1 MITISRKL
9 KIYSTAFVTI
19 FFLSCSQ
26 PLDFEQLEE
35 YTIMPSISSSLVFF
49 SIDAS
54 NFNTIISGLPAAT
67 EVNETTNFKLLE
79 NSFIKQ
85 NLVQLDFN
93 FKIKNEFNRIFL
105 LDINLL
111 DAQSNTI
118 HKVFDG
124 FEISGNALDI
134 SAEVVIIIEDFPEVL
149 NFTKVQFIIGLK
161 DTTTILDATSMSK
174 IEFKSSVVMH
184 LESTI

>member
-1 MITISRKL
+1 MNLL
-9 KIYSTAFVTI
+9 KIYSTVLITI

-26 PLDFEQLEE
+26 PLDFKQLEE

>member
-1 MITISRKL
+1 MNLL
-9 KIYSTAFVTI
+9 KIYSTALITI

-26 PLDFEQLEE
+26 PLDFKQLEE

-54 NFNTIISGLPAAT
+54 NFNTIISGLPAAI
-67 EVNETTNFKLLE
+67 EVNETTDFKLLE

-93 FKIKNEFNRIFL
+93 FKIKNEFNRDFL

-134 SAEVVIIIEDFPEVL
+134 SAEVVLIIEDFPEVL
-149 NFTKVQFIIGLK
+149 NFTKVQFILGLK
-161 DTTTILDATSMSK
+161 DTTTILDATSLSK

>member
-1 MITISRKL
+1 MNLL
-9 KIYSTAFVTI
+9 KIYSTVLITI

-26 PLDFEQLEE
+26 PLDFKQLEE

-134 SAEVVIIIEDFPEVL
+134 SAEVVLIIEDFPEVL

-161 DTTTILDATSMSK
+161 DTTTILDTTSLSK

>member
-1 MITISRKL
+1 MNLL
-9 KIYSTAFVTI
+9 KIYSTALITI

-26 PLDFEQLEE
+26 PLDFKQLEE

-67 EVNETTNFKLLE
+67 EVNETTDFKLLE

-111 DAQSNTI
+111 DAQNNTI

-134 SAEVVIIIEDFPEVL
+134 SAEVVLIIEDFPEVL

-161 DTTTILDATSMSK
+161 DTTTILDATSLSK

>member
-1 MITISRKL
+1 MNLL
-9 KIYSTAFVTI
+9 KIYSTALMTI

-35 YTIMPSISSSLVFF
+35 YTIMSSISSSLVFF

-54 NFNTIISGLPAAT
+54 NFNTIISGIPAAT
-67 EVNETTNFKLLE
+67 EVNETTDFKLLE

-93 FKIKNEFNRIFL
+93 FEIKNEFNRVFL
-105 LDINLL
+105 LDVNLL
-111 DAQSNTI
+111 DSESNTI
-118 HKVFDG
+118 HKLFEG
-124 FEISGNALDI
+124 FEISGNALKI
-134 SAEVVIIIEDFPEVL
+134 SAEMVLIIEDFPEVV
-149 NFTKVQFIIGLK
+149 NFTKVQFILGLK
-161 DTTTILDATSMSK
+161 DTTKILDATSLSK
-174 IEFKSSVVMH
+174 IECKSSLVMH

>member
-1 MITISRKL
+1 MNLL
-9 KIYSTAFVTI
+9 KIYSTVLITI

-26 PLDFEQLEE
+26 PLDFKQLEE

-93 FKIKNEFNRIFL
+93 FKIKNDFNRIFL

-134 SAEVVIIIEDFPEVL
+134 SAEVVLIIEDFPEVL

>member
-1 MITISRKL
+1 MNLL
-9 KIYSTAFVTI
+9 KIYSTALMTI

-26 PLDFEQLEE
+26 PLDFKQLEE
-35 YTIMPSISSSLVFF
+35 YKIMPSISSSLVYF

-85 NLVQLDFN
+85 NLMQLDFN
-93 FKIKNEFNRIFL
+93 FKIKNDFNRIFL

-134 SAEVVIIIEDFPEVL
+134 SAEVVLIIEDFPEVL

-161 DTTTILDATSMSK
+161 DTTTKLDASSSSK
-174 IEFKSSVVMH
+174 IECKSSLVMH
-184 LESTI
+184 L

>member
-1 MITISRKL
+1 MNLL
-9 KIYSTAFVTI
+9 KIYSTALMTI

-26 PLDFEQLEE
+26 PLDFKQLEE
-35 YTIMPSISSSLVFF
+35 YKIMPSISSSLVYF

-54 NFNTIISGLPAAT
+54 NFNTIISGIPAAT
-67 EVNETTNFKLLE
+67 EVNETTDFKLLE

-93 FKIKNEFNRIFL
+93 FEIKNEFNHVFL

-111 DAQSNTI
+111 DAKGNTI

-124 FEISGNALDI
+124 FEISGNALKI
-134 SAEVVIIIEDFPEVL
+134 SAEVVLIIQDFPEVV

-161 DTTTILDATSMSK
+161 DTTTKLDASSSSK
-174 IEFKSSVVMH
+174 IECKSSLVMH
-184 LESTI
+184 L

>member
-1 MITISRKL
+1 MNLL
-9 KIYSTAFVTI
+9 KIYSTALMTI

-26 PLDFEQLEE
+26 PLDFKQLEE
-35 YTIMPSISSSLVFF
+35 YKIMPSISSSLVYF

-54 NFNTIISGLPAAT
+54 NFNTIISGIPAAT
-67 EVNETTNFKLLE
+67 EVNETTDFKLLE

-93 FKIKNEFNRIFL
+93 FEIKNEFNRVFL

-124 FEISGNALDI
+124 FEISGNALKI
-134 SAEVVIIIEDFPEVL
+134 SAEVVLIIEDFPEVV

-161 DTTTILDATSMSK
+161 DTTKILDATSLSK
-174 IEFKSSVVMH
+174 IECKSSLVMH

>member
-1 MITISRKL
+1 MNLL
-9 KIYSTAFVTI
+9 KIYSTALMTI

-26 PLDFEQLEE
+26 PLDFKQLKE
-35 YTIMPSISSSLVFF
+35 YKIMPSISSSLVFF

-54 NFNTIISGLPAAT
+54 NFNIIISGIPAAT
-67 EVNETTNFKLLE
+67 EVNETTDFKLLE

-93 FKIKNEFNRIFL
+93 FEIKNEFNHVFL

-111 DAQSNTI
+111 DAQGNTI
-118 HKVFDG
+118 HKVFDE
-124 FEISGNALDI
+124 FEISGNALKI
-134 SAEVVIIIEDFPEVL
+134 SEEVVLIIQDFPEVV

-161 DTTTILDATSMSK
+161 DTTTKLDASSLGK

-184 LESTI
+184 L

>member
-1 MITISRKL
+1 MNLL
-9 KIYSTAFVTI
+9 KIYSTALITI

-26 PLDFEQLEE
+26 PLDFKQLEE

-54 NFNTIISGLPAAT
+54 NFNTIISGLPAAI
-67 EVNETTNFKLLE
+67 EVNENTDFKLLE

-134 SAEVVIIIEDFPEVL
+134 SAEVVLIIEDFPEVL

-161 DTTTILDATSMSK
+161 DTTTILDATSLSK

>member
-1 MITISRKL
+1 MNLL
-9 KIYSTAFVTI
+9 KIYSTALMTI

-26 PLDFEQLEE
+26 PLDFKQLEE

-54 NFNTIISGLPAAT
+54 NFNIIISGIPAAT
-67 EVNETTNFKLLE
+67 EVNETTDFKLLE

-93 FKIKNEFNRIFL
+93 FEIKNEFNRVFL

-118 HKVFDG
+118 HKVFDE
-124 FEISGNALDI
+124 FEISGNALKI
-134 SAEVVIIIEDFPEVL
+134 SEEVVLIIKDFPEVV

-161 DTTTILDATSMSK
+161 DTTTILDASSLSK
-174 IEFKSSVVMH
+174 IECKSSLVMH

>member
-1 MITISRKL
+1 MNLL
-9 KIYSTAFVTI
+9 KIYSTVLITI

-26 PLDFEQLEE
+26 PLDFKQLEE

-134 SAEVVIIIEDFPEVL
+134 SAEVVLIIEDFPEVL

-161 DTTTILDATSMSK
+161 DTTTILDATSLSK

>member
-1 MITISRKL
+1 MNLL
-9 KIYSTAFVTI
+9 KIYSTALMTI

-26 PLDFEQLEE
+26 PLDFKQLEE
-35 YTIMPSISSSLVFF
+35 YKIMPSISSSLVYF

-54 NFNTIISGLPAAT
+54 NFNTIISGIPAAT
-67 EVNETTNFKLLE
+67 EVNETTDFKLLE

-124 FEISGNALDI
+124 FEISENALDI
-134 SAEVVIIIEDFPEVL
+134 SAEVVLIIEDFPEVL

-161 DTTTILDATSMSK
+161 DTTTILDATSLSK

>member
-1 MITISRKL
+1 MNLL
-9 KIYSTAFVTI
+9 KIYSTVLITI

-35 YTIMPSISSSLVFF
+35 YSIMPSISSSLVFF

-54 NFNTIISGLPAAT
+54 NFNTIISGIPVAI
-67 EVNETTNFKLLE
+67 EVNETTDFKLLE

-93 FKIKNEFNRIFL
+93 FEIKNEFNRVFL
-105 LDINLL
+105 LDVNLL
-111 DAQSNTI
+111 DAESNII
-118 HKVFDG
+118 HKVFEG
-124 FEISGNALDI
+124 FEIRGNSLDI
-134 SAEVVIIIEDFPEVL
+134 SAEVLLIIEDFPEVV

-161 DTTTILDATSMSK
+161 DTSTTLDASNLSK
-174 IEFKSSVVMH
+174 IECRSSIVIH
-184 LESTI
+184 LESNT

>member
-1 MITISRKL
+1 MNLL
-9 KIYSTAFVTI
+9 KIYSTALMTI

-26 PLDFEQLEE
+26 PLDFKQLEE
-35 YTIMPSISSSLVFF
+35 YKIMPSISSSLVYF

-54 NFNTIISGLPAAT
+54 NFNTIISGIPAAT
-67 EVNETTNFKLLE
+67 EVNETTDFKLLE

-93 FKIKNEFNRIFL
+93 FEIKNEFNRVFL

-118 HKVFDG
+118 YKVFDG
-124 FEISGNALDI
+124 FEISGNALKI
-134 SAEVVIIIEDFPEVL
+134 SAEVVLIIQDFPEVV

-161 DTTTILDATSMSK
+161 DTTTKLDASSSSK
-174 IEFKSSVVMH
+174 IECKSSLVMH
-184 LESTI
+184 L

>member
-35 YTIMPSISSSLVFF
+35 YTIMPSITSSFVFF
-49 SIDAS
+49 SIDAA
-54 NFNTIISGLPAAT
+54 NFNSIISGIPAVT
-67 EVNETTNFKLLE
+67 EVNETSDFKLLE

-93 FKIKNEFNRIFL
+93 FEIKNEFSHVFL
-105 LDINLL
+105 LDVNLL
-111 DAQSNTI
+111 DADSNTI
-118 HKVFDG
+118 HKVLEG
-124 FEISGNALDI
+124 FEITANTLKI
-134 SAEVVIIIEDFPEVL
+134 SAEVLLIIEDFPQVI

-161 DTTTILDATSMSK
+161 DTATILDASNLSK
-174 IEFKSSVVMH
+174 IECKSSLVMH
-184 LESTI
+184 L

>member
-1 MITISRKL
+1 MNLL
-9 KIYSTAFVTI
+9 KIYSTALITI

-26 PLDFEQLEE
+26 PLDFKQLEE

-54 NFNTIISGLPAAT
+54 NFNTIISGLPAAI
-67 EVNETTNFKLLE
+67 EVNETTDFKLLE

-134 SAEVVIIIEDFPEVL
+134 SAEVVLIIEDFPEVL

-161 DTTTILDATSMSK
+161 DTTTILDATSLSK

>member
-1 MITISRKL
+1 MNLL
-9 KIYSTAFVTI
+9 KIYSTALMTI

-26 PLDFEQLEE
+26 PLDFKQLEE
-35 YTIMPSISSSLVFF
+35 YKIMPSISSSLVFF

-54 NFNTIISGLPAAT
+54 NFNTIISGVPAAS

-134 SAEVVIIIEDFPEVL
+134 SAEVVLIIEDFPEVL

-161 DTTTILDATSMSK
+161 DTTTILDATSLSK

>member
-1 MITISRKL
+1 MNLL
-9 KIYSTAFVTI
+9 KIYSTALITI

-26 PLDFEQLEE
+26 SLDFKQLEE

-54 NFNTIISGLPAAT
+54 NFNTLISGLPAAI
-67 EVNETTNFKLLE
+67 EVNETTDFKLLE

-93 FKIKNEFNRIFL
+93 FKIKNEFNRDFL

-134 SAEVVIIIEDFPEVL
+134 SAEVVLIIEDFPEVL

-161 DTTTILDATSMSK
+161 DTTTILDATSLSK

>member
-1 MITISRKL
+1 MNLL
-9 KIYSTAFVTI
+9 KIYSTALMTI

-26 PLDFEQLEE
+26 PLDFKQLEE

-93 FKIKNEFNRIFL
+93 FEIKNEFNRVFL

-134 SAEVVIIIEDFPEVL
+134 SAEVVLIIEDFPEVV
-149 NFTKVQFIIGLK
+149 NFTKVQFILGLK
-161 DTTTILDATSMSK
+161 DTTKILDATSLSK
-174 IEFKSSVVMH
+174 IECKSSLVMH

>member
-1 MITISRKL
+1 MNLL
-9 KIYSTAFVTI
+9 KIYSTALMTI

-26 PLDFEQLEE
+26 PLDFKQLEE

-49 SIDAS
+49 SIDAA
-54 NFNTIISGLPAAT
+54 NFNTIISGIPAAT
-67 EVNETTNFKLLE
+67 EVNETTDFKLLE

-93 FKIKNEFNRIFL
+93 FEIKNEFNRVFL

-124 FEISGNALDI
+124 FEISGNALKI
-134 SAEVVIIIEDFPEVL
+134 SAEVVLIIEDFPEVV
-149 NFTKVQFIIGLK
+149 NFTKVQFILGLK
-161 DTTTILDATSMSK
+161 DTTTILDATSLSK
-174 IEFKSSVVMH
+174 IECKSSLVMH

>member
-1 MITISRKL
+1 MNLL
-9 KIYSTAFVTI
+9 KIYSTVLITI

-26 PLDFEQLEE
+26 PLDFKQLEE

-67 EVNETTNFKLLE
+67 EVNETTDFKLLE

-134 SAEVVIIIEDFPEVL
+134 SAEVVLIIEDFPEVL

-161 DTTTILDATSMSK
+161 DTTTILDATSLSK

>member
-1 MITISRKL
+1 MNLL
-9 KIYSTAFVTI
+9 KIYSTVLITI

-26 PLDFEQLEE
+26 PLDFKQLEE
-35 YTIMPSISSSLVFF
+35 YTIMPSISYSLVFF

-134 SAEVVIIIEDFPEVL
+134 SAEVVLIIEDFPEVL

-161 DTTTILDATSMSK
+161 DTTTILDATSFSK

>member
-1 MITISRKL
+1 MNLL
-9 KIYSTAFVTI
+9 KIYSTVLITI

-26 PLDFEQLEE
+26 PLDFKQLEE

-54 NFNTIISGLPAAT
+54 NFNTIISGVPAAS

-105 LDINLL
+105 LDVNLL

-134 SAEVVIIIEDFPEVL
+134 SAEVVLIIEDFPEVL

-161 DTTTILDATSMSK
+161 DTTTILDATSLSK

>member
-1 MITISRKL
+1 MNLL
-9 KIYSTAFVTI
+9 KIYSTALMTI

-26 PLDFEQLEE
+26 PLDFKQLEE
-35 YTIMPSISSSLVFF
+35 YKIMPSISSSLVYF

-54 NFNTIISGLPAAT
+54 NFNTIISGIPAAT
-67 EVNETTNFKLLE
+67 EVNETTDFKLLE

-93 FKIKNEFNRIFL
+93 FEIKNEFNHVFL

-118 HKVFDG
+118 HKVFDE
-124 FEISGNALDI
+124 FEISGNALKI
-134 SAEVVIIIEDFPEVL
+134 SEEVVLIIKDFPEVV

-161 DTTTILDATSMSK
+161 DTTTKLDASSSSK
-174 IEFKSSVVMH
+174 IECKSSLVMH
-184 LESTI
+184 L

>member
-1 MITISRKL
+1 MNLL
-9 KIYSTAFVTI
+9 KIYSTVLITI

-26 PLDFEQLEE
+26 PLDFKQLEE

-134 SAEVVIIIEDFPEVL
+134 SAEVVLIIEDFPEVL

>member
-1 MITISRKL
+1 MNLL
-9 KIYSTAFVTI
+9 KIYSTVLITI

-26 PLDFEQLEE
+26 PLDFKQLEE

-54 NFNTIISGLPAAT
+54 NFNTIISGVPAAS

-134 SAEVVIIIEDFPEVL
+134 SAEVVLIIEDFPEVL

>member
-1 MITISRKL
+1 MNLL
-9 KIYSTAFVTI
+9 KIYSTALMTI

-26 PLDFEQLEE
+26 PLDFKQLEE

-54 NFNTIISGLPAAT
+54 NFNTIISGIPAAT
-67 EVNETTNFKLLE
+67 EVNETTDFKLLE

-93 FKIKNEFNRIFL
+93 FEIKNEFNRVFL

-111 DAQSNTI
+111 DAKGNTI

-124 FEISGNALDI
+124 FEISGNALKI
-134 SAEVVIIIEDFPEVL
+134 SAEVVLIIQDFPEVV
-149 NFTKVQFIIGLK
+149 NFTKVQFILGLK
-161 DTTTILDATSMSK
+161 DTTTKLDASSSSK
-174 IEFKSSVVMH
+174 IECKSSLVMH
-184 LESTI
+184 L

>member
-1 MITISRKL
+1 MNLL
-9 KIYSTAFVTI
+9 KIYSTALMTI

-26 PLDFEQLEE
+26 PLDFKQLEE
-35 YTIMPSISSSLVFF
+35 YKIMPSISSSLVFF

-54 NFNTIISGLPAAT
+54 NFNIIISGIPAAT
-67 EVNETTNFKLLE
+67 EVNETTDFKLLE
-79 NSFIKQ
+79 NSFTKQ

-93 FKIKNEFNRIFL
+93 FEIKNEFNHVFL

-118 HKVFDG
+118 HKVFDE
-124 FEISGNALDI
+124 FEISGNALKI
-134 SAEVVIIIEDFPEVL
+134 SEEVVLIIQDFPEVV

-161 DTTTILDATSMSK
+161 DTTTILDASSLSK
-174 IEFKSSVVMH
+174 IECKSYLVMH